1 MTQRQRDQRLWRAVS
16 PLEALVCALA
26 LLAVVL
32 GFLLGAEAL
41 GVIASV
47 IAFVLWLPQALKTWD
62 ARSDPHALA
71 GVSLSTQV
79 LVLANAVLW
88 AGYGVETGALWV
100 AAPGLVNAPLSL
112 LVMGLIVRSRVVAGR
127 ESARGSACSYCDAG
141 EWYRIFITAPLGW
154 ASVMPCSEA
163 TRPHGVVVFN
173 DQQIQDM
180 RDSRL

>member
-1 MTQRQRDQRLWRAVS
+1 MTRRQRDQRLWRAVR

-26 LLAVVL
+26 ALAVLL
-32 GFLLGAEAL
+32 GFLLGAETL
-41 GVIASV
+41 GIVASV
-47 IAFVLWLPQALKTWD
+47 IAFVLWLPQAVKAWES
-62 ARSDPHALA
+62 RSDPHALA

-112 LVMGLIVRSRVVAGR
+112 LVMGLIVRSRLVARG
-127 ESARGSACSYCDAG
+127 SARESACSYCDAG
-141 EWYRIFITAPLGW
+141 EWHRIFITAPPGW

-163 TRPHGVVVFN
+163 TRPHGVVVTS

-180 RDSRL
+180 RDSRP